1 MRWSNTPLWLGFIDV
16 MLKLYV
22 VAALPVS
29 IIIAGD
35 QDALIEAILLSYFLC
50 CPGLLTIALLQ
61 SRFANGKGVVS
72 SCTLAIIALIASVA
86 VGKPCAPPRTFEPS
100 ATIRPC

>member
-1 MRWSNTPLWLGFIDV
+1 MV
-16 MLKLYV
+16 KLYV

-35 QDALIEAILLSYFLC
+35 QDALIEAILVGYFLC
-50 CPGLLTIALLQ
+50 CPALLAIALLQ

-72 SCTLAIIALIASVA
+72 SCTLAIIALVISVA
-86 VGKPCAPPRTFEPS
+86 VGKPCQPPKTLERS
-100 ATIRPC
+100 ATLRPC